1 MKLRFFAA
9 IVAAVALFL
18 AFSASATP
26 AMAQVGKATVVPAAF
41 GDHSMIQGFAL
52 PEEGQGAYVWVY
64 DSAANEI
71 LFYHSDGVG
80 PSLHWPLHTE
90 TLRDLGVSDDGHFAV
105 LVTNKSVE
113 VHTLELRR
121 PPHGN
126 RLAGISTPRLRLR
139 LIVEGA
145 LSATIAGDNLLVLF
159 ADRLE
164 VHPLKMRVFLPMVKS
179 DVCTPPECVRGED
192 PGELP
197 PTPERG
203 GPGVPTRTPAACTPG
218 PNDPCATPPAV
229 ATAEP
234 PEEPPVG
241 PPDTP
246 EPILP

>member
-1 MKLRFFAA
+1 
-9 IVAAVALFL
+9 L

-113 VHTLELRR
+113 VHTLERRR
-121 PPHGN
+121 PG
-126 RLAGISTPRLRLR
+126 R
-139 LIVEGA
+139 
-145 LSATIAGDNLLVLF
+145 
-159 ADRLE
+159 
-164 VHPLKMRVFLPMVKS
+164 
-179 DVCTPPECVRGED
+179 
-192 PGELP
+192 
-197 PTPERG
+197 
-203 GPGVPTRTPAACTPG
+203 AA
-218 PNDPCATPPAV
+218 
-229 ATAEP
+229 
-234 PEEPPVG
+234 
-241 PPDTP
+241 PDTRARGTRCP
-246 EPILP
+246 DTDAGSMHSGSQRPVCNASGRGDRGTAGGAPRGPAGHPGTHPTLNSRTRERTKCD